1 MSVSNLL
8 GGTQRTQ
15 IPLYAPISMASPD
28 EMKDDCAKWKSLGYK
43 RFQMK
48 VGGDYETDLKR
59 VEACMSVI
67 EGSERIIFDAN
78 GNWTQHEAVQIVAAL
93 DGIKAYIEQPC
104 ATMEESARVK
114 ARSRQPFILDE
125 SLLTSADILRAHEL
139 NAMDAV
145 MLKISRFGGI
155 TPVKKA
161 RDISIALGLALTV
174 EDSGGGDIITAAMAH
189 LSAST
194 PERFFVNGF
203 FTGSMVKERI
213 TEWGCKNSGGFGE
226 LPAGPGLGISVD
238 EEILGKPIHTY
249 A

>member
-8 GGTQRTQ
+8 GGTHRTQ

-67 EGSERIIFDAN
+67 EGAERIIFDAN

-93 DGIKAYIEQPC
+93 DGLKIFVEQPC

-161 RDISIALGLALTV
+161 RDISMELGLALTV

-189 LSAST
+189 FSAST
-194 PERFFVNGF
+194 PDRFFMNGF

-213 TEWGCKNSGGFGE
+213 TEWGCKNSSGFGE
-226 LPAGPGLGISVD
+226 LPTGTGLGISVD
-238 EEILGKPIHTY
+238 EEILGKPIATY